1 MRWPRSSRQASD
13 TIAES
18 EDPTARRYRYLLH
31 TAPRGDLEAAHVTAL
46 GQMSEEDRGVVL
58 QAVRDQLVVGQH
70 VSEDDAPQ
78 IAHLVVLGEQRR
90 PGELLAAMPRPVLVA
105 LAQQVVGTAPA
116 ERHLEGYSQWDGR
129 DPVVDESRW
138 DHGGFTKDERWKRP
152 PLSRTSGLSQGPAER
167 AGEE

>member
-13 TIAES
+13 TREAS

-31 TAPRGDLEAAHVTAL
+31 FAPREDLEAAHVTAL
-46 GQMSEEDRGVVL
+46 GQLSEEDRGAVL

-70 VSEDDAPQ
+70 LSEDDAPQ

-90 PGELLAAMPRPVLVA
+90 PGELLAGLPRPVLVA
-105 LAQQVVGTAPA
+105 LAQRVVGTPEA
-116 ERHLEGYSQWDGR
+116 ERNLDGYAQWDGR

-138 DHGGFTKDERWKRP
+138 DHGGFTKDERWRRP
-152 PLSRTSGLSQGPAER
+152 PLSHTSGFSQGPAEG
-167 AGEE
+167 AGGE